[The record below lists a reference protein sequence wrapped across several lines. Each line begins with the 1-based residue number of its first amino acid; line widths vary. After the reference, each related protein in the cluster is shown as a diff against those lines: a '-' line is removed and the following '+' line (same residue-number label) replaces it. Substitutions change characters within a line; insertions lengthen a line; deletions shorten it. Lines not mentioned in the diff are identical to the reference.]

1 MSTQVLG
8 YFSGS
13 NHSTQSTANAGRP
26 VPPSKPPRQAEV
38 EARGQVAI
46 DKLREFAAEK
56 QALAAEKQALQQQ
69 NALLD
74 KKLQVIE
81 EKQTECRQKIEAAHQ
96 QKVALEAR
104 EQQVDARIA
113 ARQENLAKTQENLA
127 KTQARRAELAEEM
140 KETDTQRAAALARQQ
155 ESQDKRVQ
163 YLGNLKN
170 MLRIVNQQ
178 ICIVNG
184 LGSTNP
190 NKENL
195 LNELNQLNQ
204 RGAAIQAVIL
214 NGKFAEFLP
223 QLKSLQTDLKEIR
236 EKVTIAKA

>member
-56 QALAAEKQALQQQ
+56 QALQQQ
-69 NALLD
+69 NASLD
-74 KKLQVIE
+74 NEIKVI
-81 EKQTECRQKIEAAHQ
+81 
-96 QKVALEAR
+96 
-104 EQQVDARIA
+104 
-113 ARQENLAKTQENLA
+113 RQE
-127 KTQARRAELAEEM
+127 RAELQAQ
-140 KETDTQRAAALARQQ
+140 KSAALARQQ

-170 MLRIVNQQ
+170 MVRIINEQ

-190 NKENL
+190 NKGNL
-195 LNELNQLNQ
+195 LNDLNQLNQ
-204 RGAAIQAVIL
+204 RGAAIEPVIL
-214 NGKFAEFLP
+214 NGKFAEFIP